1 MRAAITDRLGRF
13 ELRRRADAGG
23 LKRAAV
29 AVVVVEAR
37 RAGRGGLPAHQAHAA
52 SCSAHGG
59 QWALPGGR
67 VDAGETIEQTALREL
82 HEELG
87 VLASTD
93 DILGTL
99 DDYPTRSGYLIAPV
113 VVWSPGVTVT
123 PNPAE
128 VAAAYRIACGELF
141 REGSPEIIAIE
152 ESDRP
157 IIRLPL
163 PVANVNAPTAA
174 VLYQF
179 REVALAGRDTRVDH
193 FEQPVFAWRLMPLTI
208 RQPCADGWPTSEPG
222 RRFRNTVV
230 SCSITCSPRWL
241 IVTWRMRA
249 MPRSGLDAESR
260 SSTMSV
266 ITRSVSPGP
275 HRPRELD
282 FADARR
288 AQAAGAEHALL
299 EPQLQGH
306 RHGVQARRDQA
317 AEGPLLGELDVGV
330 ERLRIPLA
338 RELDDAGL
346 GQGHAAAH
354 ETVADL
360 EVFVI
365 AIGHGTSSM

>member
-1 MRAAITDRLGRF
+1 MDFYQTACRVTPFPFDNALRGAIADRLGRF
-13 ELRRRADAGG
+13 ELRRHADTGG

-29 AVVVVEAR
+29 AVVVVEAETPLRSGEHEAAFLLTR
-37 RAGRGGLPAHQAHAA
+37 RTSRLR
-52 SCSAHGG
+52 SHGG

-67 VDAGETIEQTALREL
+67 VDPGETIEQTALREL

-193 FEQPVFAWRLMPLTI
+193 FEQPVFAWR
-208 RQPCADGWPTSEPG
+208 
-222 RRFRNTVV
+222 
-230 SCSITCSPRWL
+230 
-241 IVTWRMRA
+241 
-249 MPRSGLDAESR
+249 
-260 SSTMSV
+260 
-266 ITRSVSPGP
+266 
-275 HRPRELD
+275 
-282 FADARR
+282 
-288 AQAAGAEHALL
+288 
-299 EPQLQGH
+299 
-306 RHGVQARRDQA
+306 
-317 AEGPLLGELDVGV
+317 
-330 ERLRIPLA
+330 
-338 RELDDAGL
+338 
-346 GQGHAAAH
+346 
-354 ETVADL
+354 
-360 EVFVI
+360 
-365 AIGHGTSSM
+365 

>member
-1 MRAAITDRLGRF
+1 VTAFRFDDALRDAITDRLGRF

-23 LKRAAV
+23 RKRAAV
-29 AVVVVEAR
+29 AVVVVEADV
-37 RAGRGGLPAHQAHAA
+37 PAMSGEREAA
-52 SCSAHGG
+52 FLLTKRTPKLRAHGG

-67 VDAGETIEQTALREL
+67 VDSGETIEQTALREL

-193 FEQPVFAWRLMPLTI
+193 FEQPVFAWR
-208 RQPCADGWPTSEPG
+208 
-222 RRFRNTVV
+222 
-230 SCSITCSPRWL
+230 
-241 IVTWRMRA
+241 
-249 MPRSGLDAESR
+249 
-260 SSTMSV
+260 
-266 ITRSVSPGP
+266 
-275 HRPRELD
+275 
-282 FADARR
+282 
-288 AQAAGAEHALL
+288 
-299 EPQLQGH
+299 
-306 RHGVQARRDQA
+306 
-317 AEGPLLGELDVGV
+317 
-330 ERLRIPLA
+330 
-338 RELDDAGL
+338 
-346 GQGHAAAH
+346 
-354 ETVADL
+354 
-360 EVFVI
+360 
-365 AIGHGTSSM
+365 